1 MFSFFNILLGGII
14 SIMIHN
20 SAKSLMDVGG
30 SDLIVSTSNK
40 PAETWSKT
48 TLSQTMTN
56 SGLEECENVHK
67 TANLQSLGGM
77 VFRANSMT

>member
-1 MFSFFNILLGGII
+1 
-14 SIMIHN
+14 
-20 SAKSLMDVGG
+20 MDVGG

-48 TLSQTMTN
+48 TLSQTITN

-77 VFRANSMT
+77 VFRANSMTYNVVFKL